1 MDRYDG
7 RDGSWIDLGSVSRAL
22 WSQDEHRLLFVE
34 AGANE
39 GEGFLSLLVGRE
51 IQRLCPTVRI
61 GSLAKA
67 FISADDDTA
76 FLLAGLSGGLEVWM
90 TALPPSTASDL

>member
-1 MDRYDG
+1 MVLVG
-7 RDGSWIDLGSVSRAL
+7 RETRSEDHGSARGRTSGRPGPYKVLE
-22 WSQDEHRLLFVE
+22 Q
-34 AGANE
+34 
-39 GEGFLSLLVGRE
+39 EGFLSLLVGRE
-51 IQRLCPTVRI
+51 IQRLCPTNRI

-90 TALPPSTASDL
+90 TTLPPRTASEL

>member
-1 MDRYDG
+1 
-7 RDGSWIDLGSVSRAL
+7 LGSVSGAV
-22 WSQDEHRLLFVE
+22 WSRDENRLLFVE
-34 AGANE
+34 AGANA

-51 IQRLCPTVRI
+51 ILKLCPTSRI

-76 FLLAGLSGGLEVWM
+76 FVLAGLSGGLQVWI
-90 TALPPSTASDL
+90 TALPARTGSELSEISIGRAQ